1 MTQLLPV
8 TMLFGFLSACKT
20 IEVDSNTG
28 EILRTIDLD
37 FTASRLAWLG
47 LSEGHE
53 HDHDH

>member
-28 EILRTIDLD
+28 GDI
-37 FTASRLAWLG
+37 ANN
-47 LSEGHE
+47 
-53 HDHDH
+53 